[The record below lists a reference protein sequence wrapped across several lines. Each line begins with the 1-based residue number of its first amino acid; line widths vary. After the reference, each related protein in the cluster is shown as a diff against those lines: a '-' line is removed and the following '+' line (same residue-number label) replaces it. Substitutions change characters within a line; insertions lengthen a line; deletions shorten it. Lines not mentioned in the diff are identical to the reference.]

1 MKRFFK
7 IFFLTIF
14 IALLLIQLYPKPK
27 PNVSPVTGAND
38 ITVVHHV
45 PADVEKVLRSSCY
58 DCHSNNTTYPW
69 YASVQPVA
77 MWLGNHIVE
86 GKRELNFSEF
96 GTYALRRQY
105 RKLEEMNSQVKENQ
119 MPLSSYTLIHTDAKL
134 DEAEKVLLAGWVTSL
149 RDSFKTNYPVDS
161 LERKK

>member
-14 IALLLIQLYPKPK
+14 IALLLLQLYPKPK
-27 PNVSPVTGAND
+27 QNVSATIGSND
-38 ITVVHHV
+38 ISQVHQV
-45 PADVEKVLRSSCY
+45 PADVQKILTASCY

-77 MWLGNHIVE
+77 MWLGDHIVE
-86 GKRELNFSEF
+86 GKKELNFSEF

-105 RKLEEMNSQVKENQ
+105 RKLEEINSQVKDDE
-119 MPLSSYTLIHTDAKL
+119 MPLSSYTVIHRDARL
-134 DEAEKVLLAGWVTSL
+134 DEPEIKI
-149 RDSFKTNYPVDS
+149 NN
-161 LERKK
+161 